1 MKNAVIIGLGLIGGS
16 LAKSLRK
23 SSSFEHFIGVDNSAT
38 HAKRALELGLVDEI
52 LSLDEAI
59 DKSDFIILAVPVDIA
74 QDMAVDIL
82 DIISNQTLIDVGS
95 TKDAILNAVKSHSK
109 RNQFVATHPMA
120 GTEFSGPDAAIDDLF
135 KDMAVI
141 LCDSENSDI
150 ERVKFVEDMYRSLGS
165 NIKYMLGDEHDVSA
179 AYVSHI
185 SHISSFALA
194 LTVLNKEKNVE
205 NITTLAS
212 GGFRSTVRLA
222 KSNQDTWEAIFS
234 QNKDNV
240 LAVMDDYI
248 ENIILFKHAIKSGN
262 SEVVKTLIRQAN
274 EVKKV
279 L

>member
-1 MKNAVIIGLGLIGGS
+1 
-16 LAKSLRK
+16 
-23 SSSFEHFIGVDNSAT
+23 
-38 HAKRALELGLVDEI
+38 
-52 LSLDEAI
+52 
-59 DKSDFIILAVPVDIA
+59 
-74 QDMAVDIL
+74 
-82 DIISNQTLIDVGS
+82 
-95 TKDAILNAVKSHSK
+95 
-109 RNQFVATHPMA
+109 
-120 GTEFSGPDAAIDDLF
+120 
-135 KDMAVI
+135 
-141 LCDSENSDI
+141 
-150 ERVKFVEDMYRSLGS
+150 
-165 NIKYMLGDEHDVSA
+165 MLGDEHDVSA